1 MWHPLVQNLATPTPN
16 PSPQGGGE
24 HTSRVKRIDCAAAA
38 PGFVL
43 ERSEAVPA
51 LIGKHEDFLFI
62 AGLGGTAPPA
72 TSAR

>member
-1 MWHPLVQNLATPTPN
+1 LA
-16 PSPQGGGE
+16 
-24 HTSRVKRIDCAAAA
+24 AAAA

-51 LIGKHEDFLFI
+51 LAATRISCSSP
-62 AGLGGTAPPA
+62 AWAAPPA